1 MTKSIYNRIV
11 FSFLALIALSLQ
23 SYSQSSSF
31 GNTYIFNN
39 GEMGIVD
46 FQHNFINGGSG
57 IQPGIVGTDRTVTQ
71 GFMSF
76 VGTASWTG
84 ASDVAFV
91 DGYVKSYLTTAFTF
105 PIGDNNKY
113 RPAAVS
119 AATLANPANAAYYG
133 VSATTAI
140 TSRLRGGNEPVLPS
154 SGPFNTAL
162 KGTGVGS
169 VDNVEYW
176 DINGATSAKIT
187 LTWDTTS
194 AISSLTSLSVL
205 GWNGNQWVAIAS
217 TVDTTSLLGG
227 SSTLT
232 SGSITTNAALVP
244 STYEVYT
251 LGTLCNAGSL
261 APVLSSTTL
270 NNTCPAT
277 TVNLNTLVTSS
288 TPSGAA
294 LVWFTNSAHT
304 GTAYATPTTAEA
316 GTYYPFYYDSV
327 NACYSPAG
335 AMVTVTIT
343 TPPDMPTVASTIQP
357 TCSVI
362 TGTINFSLQSG
373 VEYSVDNGTNYQTNA
388 TFSGLAIGTY
398 SLIVRNV
405 ANTSC
410 STPAVNTVTL
420 YTPSITSPNL
430 IVSGA
435 NCNGSTYSVLFNS
448 NGIVTA
454 SSGIISGNSVT
465 GVPVGI
471 VLELTSTSI
480 NGCAST
486 LVKVVSPTSCTNP
499 PTGCFT
505 PTISAGTGICS
516 GIGTYSV
523 SVSASS
529 GSIITSNIGT
539 VSGNSVIGIPIGTSA
554 TITATNG
561 ACSNSVI
568 VSSPNDCSTPCATT
582 SVSYSIGS
590 CLGST
595 YTIYLNNPNGS
606 TITSSIGTI
615 TATSITDIPIGTN
628 ISITATTTG
637 CSSEIVNLNSPTSTS
652 PNLTVSGALC
662 NGATYNVTFNS
673 NGIITV
679 SAGTITGTTV
689 TGIPVGTNLVLTST
703 SINGCAS
710 TSTTVV
716 SPSNCT
722 NPPVGCTTPT
732 ISAGTGV
739 CSGIGTYSVSV
750 SVSNGAVISANTG
763 TVTGNSVTGISIGTS
778 VTITATNGACS
789 NSIIVSSPIDCT
801 IPCATTSVS
810 FSVGPCLGS
819 SYNIY
824 FNNPNGS
831 IITSSSGIITSSS
844 ITDIPIGT
852 NATITIAAVGCINQ
866 MVTINSPLECLP
878 DFTPTV
884 DIDNVVFLTAGVSRD
899 FVVNISE
906 TKSAPSIGQIVF
918 TIPKQSAFTITYN
931 PLNVLSGV
939 GGGTVVNNSDW
950 NITENTFFIT
960 VTSKP
965 NVVIDSYSF
974 SSIGFEIF
982 RKPNIPNQT
991 WQPITVTILN
1001 GSGSDSVNDNN
1012 TYNLVIKTQ

>member
-1 MTKSIYNRIV
+1 MTKSIYNRLV
-11 FSFLALIALSLQ
+11 FSLLALIALSLK
-23 SYSQSSSF
+23 SFSQSSSF

-57 IQPGIVGTDRTVTQ
+57 IQPGVVGTDRTVTQ
-71 GFMSF
+71 GFISF
-76 VGTASWTG
+76 VGTATWIG
-84 ASDVAFV
+84 ASDAAFV
-91 DGYVKSYLTTAFTF
+91 DGYVKTYLTTAFTF

-119 AATLANPANAAYYG
+119 TATLATPANAAYYG
-133 VSATTAI
+133 VSAATAI
-140 TSRLRGGNEPVLPS
+140 TSRLRGGNEPVLPA

-162 KGTGVGS
+162 IGTGVGT

-176 DINGATSAKIT
+176 DINGAASAKIT
-187 LTWDTTS
+187 LTWDATS
-194 AISSLTSLSVL
+194 AITSLTSLSVL
-205 GWNGNQWVAIAS
+205 GWNGTQWVAIAS

-227 SSTLT
+227 SSTLS

-244 STYEVYT
+244 DTYEVYT

-261 APVLSSTTL
+261 APVLNSTAL
-270 NNTCPAT
+270 NNTCPET

-294 LVWFTNSAHT
+294 LVWFTNSTHT
-304 GTAYATPTTAEA
+304 GTAYATPTTAVA

-327 NACYSPAG
+327 NACYSLAG
-335 AMVTVTIT
+335 VMVTVTIT
-343 TPPDMPTVASTIQP
+343 TPPDIPTVASTVQP
-357 TCSVI
+357 TCSVT

-373 VEYSVDNGTNYQTNA
+373 VEYSIDNGATYHSNA
-388 TFSGLAIGTY
+388 TFSGLAVGIYTL
-398 SLIVRNV
+398 SVRSITNS
-405 ANTSC
+405 SC
-410 STPAVNTVTL
+410 TTTASNPVTL
-420 YTPSITSPNL
+420 YAPSMTSPNL
-430 IVSGA
+430 TASGA
-435 NCNGSTYSVLFNS
+435 VCNGSTYSVMFNS
-448 NGIVTA
+448 NGTVT
-454 SSGIISGNSVT
+454 SNSGTISGNLVT
-465 GVPVGI
+465 GVPVGTN
-471 VLELTSTSI
+471 LELISTSI

-486 LVKVVSPTSCTNP
+486 SVTVIAPTNCTNP
-499 PTGCFT
+499 PLGCFI
-505 PTISAGTGICS
+505 PTLSAGTGVCS
-516 GIGTYSV
+516 GSGTYNV

-529 GSIITSNIGT
+529 GSIISSNAGT
-539 VSGNSVIGIPIGTSA
+539 VSGNSIIGIPIGTSV

-561 ACSNSVI
+561 ACTNSVI
-568 VSSPNDCSTPCATT
+568 VSSPNDCSSPCVTT

-628 ISITATTTG
+628 ITITSTTNG
-637 CSSEIVNLNSPTSTS
+637 CSSEIVNLNSPSATS
-652 PNLTVSGALC
+652 PNLTVSGAIC
-662 NGATYNVTFNS
+662 NGTSYNVNFDS
-673 NGIITV
+673 NGNVTA
-679 SAGTITGTTV
+679 SAGSISGNSV
-689 TGIPVGTNLVLTST
+689 IGIPVGTNLVLTSY
-703 SINGCAS
+703 SINGCS
-710 TSTTVV
+710 NSSITVV
-716 SPSNCT
+716 SPLNCT
-722 NPPVGCTTPT
+722 NPPIGCTIPT

-750 SVSNGAVISANTG
+750 SVSNGAIISSNTG
-763 TVTGNSVTGISIGTS
+763 TVTGNSVTGIPLGTS
-778 VTITATNGACS
+778 VTITATNGTCS
-789 NSIIVSSPIDCT
+789 NSVIVTSPNDCIT
-801 IPCATTSVS
+801 PCVTTSIS
-810 FSVGPCLGS
+810 FSIGSCLGS

-831 IITSSSGIITSSS
+831 TITSSAGIVTSSS

-852 NATITIAAVGCINQ
+852 NATITISAAGCINQ
-866 MVTINSPLECLP
+866 MVTLNSPLGCFP
-878 DFTPTV
+878 DFTPTI
-884 DIDNVVFLTAGVSRD
+884 DIDNVVFLTAEISRD

-906 TKSAPSIGQIVF
+906 TRSSPSNGQIVF
-918 TIPKQSAFTITYN
+918 IIPKQSAFTITYN

-950 NITENTFFIT
+950 NITENSFFIT

-974 SSIGFEIF
+974 SSIGFEIS

-991 WQPITVTILN
+991 WQPITVTIVN
-1001 GSGSDSVNDNN
+1001 GSGSDSVDDNN